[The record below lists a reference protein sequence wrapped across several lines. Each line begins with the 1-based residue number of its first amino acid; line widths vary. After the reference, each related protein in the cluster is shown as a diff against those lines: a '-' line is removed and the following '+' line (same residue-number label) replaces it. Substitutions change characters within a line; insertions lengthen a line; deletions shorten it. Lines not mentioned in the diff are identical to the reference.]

1 MRLLQRLFGGSGFN
15 SATHGL
21 YGAIVAQA
29 RRPEFYLD
37 LGAPDT
43 VDGRFDMIIIHAVL
57 LVRRLKS
64 EDRAARDLSQDV
76 FDLMFAD
83 MDRNLRE
90 MGVGDLGV
98 GKRVK
103 KMAGAFYGRLAAYGE
118 GLDRPGMSGQKSLA
132 AALARNLYA
141 MSEPTPHKTAAMAKY
156 LIREADALNEQS
168 VSELMAGRV
177 VFGAPPEVADEEN
190 P

>member
-1 MRLLQRLFGGSGFN
+1 MRLLQRLFGSN
-15 SATHGL
+15 VLDPAANGL
-21 YGAIVAQA
+21 YSAIVEQA

-43 VDGRFDMIIIHAVL
+43 VEGRFDMIILHAVL
-57 LVRRLKS
+57 LMRRLKRG
-64 EDRAARDLSQDV
+64 DQAAHDLSQAV

-90 MGVGDLGV
+90 MGVGDLAV

-103 KMAGAFYGRLAAYGE
+103 KMAQAFYGRLVAYGE
-118 GLDRPGMSGQKSLA
+118 GLDRPDESGRISLA
-132 AALARNLYA
+132 GALERNLYA
-141 MSEPTPHKTAAMAKY
+141 ATETAPGKIAAMVAY
-156 LIREADALNEQS
+156 LISEADALNEQDID
-168 VSELMAGRV
+168 EITAGRV
-177 VFGAPPEVADEEN
+177 AFGAPPEVADEEN

>member
-1 MRLLQRLFGGSGFN
+1 MRLLQRLLGSNGRN
-15 SATHGL
+15 SAAHGL
-21 YGAIVAQA
+21 YTAIVAQA

-43 VDGRFDMIIIHAVL
+43 VDGRFDMIVIHAVL

-64 EDRAARDLSQDV
+64 EDQAARDLSQAV

-103 KMAGAFYGRLAAYGE
+103 KMAQAFYGRLVAYGE
-118 GLDRPGMSGQKSLA
+118 GLDRPGISGQKSLA
-132 AALARNLYA
+132 GALARNLYA
-141 MSEPTPHKTAAMAKY
+141 ATEPTPDKAAAMAEY
-156 LIREADALNEQS
+156 LIREADAMNEQTL
-168 VSELMAGRV
+168 SELMAGRV
-177 VFGAPPEVADEEN
+177 VFGAPPETAGDEG